1 MGLFKCIGLKGAFL
15 YHTLMMLSFHD
26 GFQFY
31 DNIDFQS
38 KNKEKHPLCT
48 EGREKKCI

>member
-1 MGLFKCIGLKGAFL
+1 MLF
-15 YHTLMMLSFHD
+15 FHD

-38 KNKEKHPLCT
+38 KNKEKHPLYT
-48 EGREKKCI
+48 EVREKKYI